1 MPDLVSPT
9 PVVRRSFLAAVE
21 ELVAEGRTAEGSMLK
36 RWMDLFSDRWHTEE
50 GFAAFVV
57 YLDADALSGT
67 ERPTG
72 HVPQST
78 WWLVDDDEYL
88 GRISVRHELTE
99 WLREYGGHIGYE
111 VRPSAR
117 RRGHATTMLRAVLPH
132 AHALGIE
139 SALLTCDEDNVASA
153 KVIEAAGGVLEDR
166 RGIKLRYW
174 VPTAPTSPATD
185 VEAARS
191 APFHR

>member
-1 MPDLVSPT
+1 
-9 PVVRRSFLAAVE
+9 
-21 ELVAEGRTAEGSMLK
+21 
-36 RWMDLFSDRWHTEE
+36 
-50 GFAAFVV
+50 
-57 YLDADALSGT
+57 
-67 ERPTG
+67 
-72 HVPQST
+72 
-78 WWLVDDDEYL
+78 
-88 GRISVRHELTE
+88 
-99 WLREYGGHIGYE
+99 
-111 VRPSAR
+111 
-117 RRGHATTMLRAVLPH
+117 MLRAVLPH

-174 VPTAPTSPATD
+174 VPTAPTSSATD